1 MKDKSVKPIAVK
13 DLLDFLFKHI
23 HHPEGRP
30 YTVTEVADATG
41 LSYVTIY
48 TLLQGR
54 SKKPTL
60 PTVQALC
67 DFFGVALN
75 FFECRSYDECY
86 AVLESSR
93 NSENES
99 TSEKSSPQ
107 LGEIIFR
114 AQDLSPEGQQ
124 DLLTLIKWVQAA
136 ERERKAGRDVPNLPI
151 SQQPMDTEENDD
163 E

>member
-1 MKDKSVKPIAVK
+1 MKRKSVKPMAVK
-13 DLLDFLFKHI
+13 DLLEFLFKHI
-23 HHPEGRP
+23 HHPKGRP
-30 YTVTEVADATG
+30 YSVTEVADATG

-67 DFFGVALN
+67 DFFGVPLG

-86 AVLESSR
+86 TALENNR
-93 NSENES
+93 NDENDSEAGRG
-99 TSEKSSPQ
+99 SPQ
-107 LGEIIFR
+107 LGEIVFR

-124 DLLTLIKWVQAA
+124 DLITLIKWVQAA
-136 ERERKAGRDVPNLPI
+136 ERERKAGRDVPNLPT
-151 SQQPMDTEENDD
+151 SGEPLEED
-163 E
+163 EEP

>member
-1 MKDKSVKPIAVK
+1 MRNQSVKPMAVK
-13 DLLDFLFKHI
+13 DLLEFLFKHI
-23 HHPEGRP
+23 HHPQGRP
-30 YTVTEVADATG
+30 YSTTEVADATG

-60 PTVQALC
+60 PTVQSLC
-67 DFFGVALN
+67 DFFGVPLG

-86 AVLESSR
+86 EVLKNKR
-93 NSENES
+93 NDENNES
-99 TSEKSSPQ
+99 EGGQNSPQ

-124 DLLTLIKWVQAA
+124 DLITLIKWVQAA

-151 SQQPMDTEENDD
+151 SGEPLEGDEEP
-163 E
+163 

>member
-1 MKDKSVKPIAVK
+1 MRNKYVKPMAVK
-13 DLLDFLFKHI
+13 DLLEFLFKHI

-30 YTVTEVADATG
+30 YTVTEVADATE

-60 PTVQALC
+60 PTVQVLC
-67 DFFGVALN
+67 NFFGVPLG

-86 AVLESSR
+86 AILENIR
-93 NSENES
+93 NSENDGGDS
-99 TSEKSSPQ
+99 RNSPQ

-124 DLLTLIKWVQAA
+124 DLITLIKWVQAA
-136 ERERKAGRDVPNLPI
+136 ERERKAGRDVPNLPA
-151 SQQPMDTEENDD
+151 SGEPLEEN
-163 E
+163 EEP

>member
-1 MKDKSVKPIAVK
+1 MRRKPAKPMAVK
-13 DLLDFLFKHI
+13 DLLEFLFKHI

-30 YTVTEVADATG
+30 YSVTEVADATN

-67 DFFGVALN
+67 DFFGVPLG

-86 AVLESSR
+86 KVLENSKNEENDSVGGR
-93 NSENES
+93 NSA
-99 TSEKSSPQ
+99 Q
-107 LGEIIFR
+107 MGEIIFR

-124 DLLTLIKWVQAA
+124 DLITLIKWVQAA
-136 ERERKAGRDVPNLPI
+136 ERERKAGRDVPNLPT
-151 SQQPMDTEENDD
+151 SGEPLEGDEEP
-163 E
+163 